1 MINQHQ
7 INSKLIWYEVVSPD
21 QNEINQ
27 LIDLGIDNDLL
38 TYALDRNE
46 SARTQIDETDN
57 TLLTIFD
64 VLTPDPD
71 VPAATEPVGLIIN
84 QKNDFFTIARQS
96 TNQIADKVLKDP
108 RQLLPEKSKI
118 KAVDLLINVTYQ
130 SSIQYIQTI
139 NEINRQ
145 RNLVEEKLKH
155 GTSRTEINQLMAL
168 ETTAI
173 YLKDSLRT
181 NGTAMKNL
189 HNNIKNLSKN
199 RVYHLELA
207 ETENN
212 QALEMI
218 NLTTDIIS
226 SISKAYSAL
235 SDSALNKTLNLLT
248 IWTIFL
254 AVPAAVTGFYGMN
267 VKLPFEDNPL
277 GWVIALLITFIL
289 CFLIYL
295 YLKKLHIFDN

>member
-7 INSKLIWYEVVSPD
+7 INSKLIWYEIVSPD
-21 QNEINQ
+21 ENEINQ

-46 SARTQIDETDN
+46 SARTQIDDADN

-96 TNQIADKVLKDP
+96 TDQIADKVLKDP

-118 KAVDLLINVTYQ
+118 KAVDLLINVIYQ

-155 GTSRTEINQLMAL
+155 GTSRAEINQLMSL

-199 RVYHLELA
+199 RIYHLELA

-267 VKLPFEDNPL
+267 VKLPFEDNPF